1 MEGSAKHNALRILM
15 NTDTVGGV
23 WSYSLELCRALLPMN
38 VQFFLVTTGAPV
50 QPAQRK
56 EAGEL
61 QNVTLYET
69 DFLLEWMESPWKS
82 IDASGEWLLQLE
94 AALQP
99 DIIHLNSYAYGSLPW
114 KAPVLMVAHSDV
126 CSWWLD
132 VKKEQPPASWNE
144 YHKRV
149 GEGLNRADLLIAPSQ
164 TMLDYIRNIYAV
176 TTPGKVIYNGRSA
189 ENYYPAKKEPFVF
202 SMGRIWDEAKNIQ
215 LLKDAAPFIQY
226 PVRLAGDQSFA
237 GNNLTAKAGNITY
250 LGRLGTQEV
259 AAQLSRA
266 SVFVLPAK
274 YEPFGLSVLE
284 AALSGCVLV
293 LGNINSLNEIWHDS
307 ALYVDTGD
315 AHALSDTVNY
325 ITNNEDAWMAY
336 AQKAMRRA
344 ARYTIGAMA
353 ENYLLA
359 YGELLK
365 HKKQT
370 LKRKLSI

>member
-1 MEGSAKHNALRILM
+1 MEGSAKYKPLRILM

-23 WSYSLELCRALLPMN
+23 WSYSLELCRALIPFN
-38 VQFFLVTTGAPV
+38 VQFILVTTGAPV

-56 EAGEL
+56 EAGQL

-69 DFLLEWMESPWKS
+69 DFLLEWMEAPWES

-99 DIIHLNSYAYGSLPW
+99 DLIHLNSYAYGSLPW

-126 CSWWLD
+126 GSWWLE
-132 VKKEQPPASWNE
+132 VKNEQPPAIWNE

-149 GEGLNRADLLIAPSQ
+149 SEGLNMADLLIAPSQ
-164 TMLDYIRNIYAV
+164 TMLDYIRDIYAV
-176 TTPGKVIYNGRSA
+176 TTPGRVIYNGRSA
-189 ENYYPAKKEPFVF
+189 ENFYPAEKEPFVF

-215 LLKDAAPFIQY
+215 LLTDAAPFIQSAI
-226 PVRLAGDQSFA
+226 RLAGDNSFA
-237 GNNLTAKAGNITY
+237 GNNLDTKAGNVTY
-250 LGRLGTQEV
+250 LGKLGAQEV

-293 LGNINSLNEIWHDS
+293 LGNINSLNEIWHNN
-307 ALYVDTGD
+307 AIYVDTGD
-315 AHALSDTVNY
+315 AHALARTVNY
-325 ITNNEDAWMAY
+325 ITNNKAVRLEY
-336 AQKAMRRA
+336 AQKARSRA
-344 ARYTIGAMA
+344 ARFTIGAMA
-353 ENYLLA
+353 ESYLLA
-359 YGELLK
+359 YGGLLK
-365 HKKQT
+365 QKTQT
-370 LKRKLSI
+370 LQRKLPI